1 MTEAIALA
9 DLKAFDPD
17 YRERG
22 AETAFLCIFDACSG
36 KRRRTLYVSND
47 AGLYMCQRCGEKGL
61 LAEFRKVR
69 GRRAN
74 GARAALSAF
83 D

>member
-1 MTEAIALA
+1 MIEAIALA

-22 AETAFLCIFDACSG
+22 EEMAFLCIFDACNG
-36 KRRRTLYVSND
+36 KRRRTLYASTS
-47 AGLYMCQRCGEKGL
+47 GLYLCQRCGEKGL
-61 LAEFRKVR
+61 LTEFRKVR

-74 GARAALSAF
+74 SARAALSAF